1 MTNKVVKTETTV
13 RKYGETGEVLSETIT
28 TVSIV
33 TPEPDPA
40 ADMQDNDHTGMYL

>member
-1 MTNKVVKTETTV
+1 MTDKVVKTETTV

-33 TPEPDPA
+33 TPEIDQPTDPR
-40 ADMQDNDHTGMYL
+40 DDQTGMYL

>member
-1 MTNKVVKTETTV
+1 MTDKVVKTETTV

-33 TPEPDPA
+33 TPEHDQHPGPSD
-40 ADMQDNDHTGMYL
+40 DQTGMYL